1 MLFKRRKQ
9 DGFWTRL
16 RVYLW
21 PRRNHARSSRYVWKR
36 VLRIRA
42 TPRAI
47 GLGFAIGVFAS
58 FTPFMGFHFVL
69 SFALAWLLRASFIAA
84 GLGTAVGNP
93 ITFPFI
99 WAATLELGRMIL
111 GRSVEISSGA
121 EGFLHTLKAYGF
133 KAVWDPYIL
142 PMIVG
147 GVPMGIVAGAL
158 FYFPLRK
165 ATAAF
170 QQRRLSKKIVKAQAK
185 TQELAKSVD
194 EKSKQNAV
202 HSANAEA
209 SS

>member
-9 DGFWTRL
+9 DSFWTRM
-16 RVYLW
+16 RVYFW

-42 TPRAI
+42 TPHAI
-47 GLGFAIGVFAS
+47 GLGFAFGVFAS
-58 FTPFMGFHFVL
+58 FTPFMGFHFIL
-69 SFALAWLLRASFIAA
+69 SFALAWLLRGSFIAA

-99 WAATLELGRMIL
+99 WAATLELGRCVL
-111 GRSVEISSGA
+111 GRSVEAAAGA
-121 EGFLHTLKAYGF
+121 EGFLHTLKASGF

-147 GVPMGIVAGAL
+147 GVPLGLIAAAL

-170 QQRRLSKKIVKAQAK
+170 QQRRLSKKIDKAQAK
-185 TQELAKSVD
+185 TQELAKASAP
-194 EKSKQNAV
+194 KSV
-202 HSANAEA
+202 HSANVEA